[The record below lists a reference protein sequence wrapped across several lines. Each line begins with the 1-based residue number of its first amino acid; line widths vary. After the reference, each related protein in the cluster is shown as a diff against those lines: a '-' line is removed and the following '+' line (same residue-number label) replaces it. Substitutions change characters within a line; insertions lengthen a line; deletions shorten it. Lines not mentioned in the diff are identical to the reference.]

1 MTIQRRAI
9 LLFIFCLCHYQTAIA
24 FQREEGI
31 EKDSL
36 TTQVEYTSRG
46 FQFTDAKE
54 KFQLQIGG
62 RLQFRF
68 ATPGDQDPITFDDF
82 AEERENV
89 FKINRARLKVGGYTF
104 KPWLKYYFEYELG
117 ASRLLDFRVM
127 VEKWPWLSFKLGQWK
142 TEYTRERV
150 ISSGRQQMMERS
162 ILNRPFT
169 LDRQQG
175 ISVYGHIKQSKLADF
190 NYHLSILTGTGI
202 NARENDD
209 ENLLYTAR
217 LQWNFLG
224 EAVPMT
230 GSDLEHREKPIASVA
245 MAGATNTS
253 QYTRFSSA
261 GGGSLV
267 GFEDGIPGQYTN
279 DQWLLETALMYRS
292 FSWHSEFHIKNVR
305 DHVNTY
311 TQRLRGSF
319 WQAGYVLNHQAGEG
333 RPLFEVAARYAIFRP
348 DLQLPKNEEEEIS
361 LALNCFFNEHLNK
374 LTADL
379 TFFEFEERSLNLE
392 AQGWRFRVQYEVS
405 F

>member
-1 MTIQRRAI
+1 MIVSIRAI
-9 LLFIFCLCHYQTAIA
+9 VLFIFCICLSQNTIA

-36 TTQVEYTSRG
+36 TTQIEYTSSG
-46 FQFTDAKE
+46 FQFTAPNE
-54 KFQLQIGG
+54 NFQLQIGG

-68 ATPGDQDPITFDDF
+68 ATPGDQDPITYDDF

-89 FKINRARLKVGGYTF
+89 FKVNRARLKVGGYTF
-104 KPWLKYYFEYELG
+104 KPWLKYYFEYELA

-127 VEKWPWLSFKLGQWK
+127 IEKWPWLSFKLGQWK

-162 ILNRPFT
+162 IINRPFT

-175 ISVYGHIKQSKLADF
+175 ISVYGHIKKSKLADF
-190 NYHLSILTGTGI
+190 NYHLSLLTGTGI

-209 ENLLYTAR
+209 DNLLFTGR
-217 LQWNFLG
+217 VQWNFLG
-224 EAVPMT
+224 EAVPMS

-245 MAGATNTS
+245 LAGATNTS

-267 GFEDGIPGQYTN
+267 GFEEGAPSQYSV
-279 DQWLLETALMYRS
+279 DQWLVETSLMYRS
-292 FSWHSEFHIKNVR
+292 FSWHSELHMKDVR
-305 DHVNTY
+305 DNIDVY
-311 TQRLRGSF
+311 TERLRGSF
-319 WQAGYVLNHQAGEG
+319 WQAGYVLNHQAAEHS
-333 RPLFEVAARYAIFRP
+333 PLFEVAVRYALFRP
-348 DLQLPKNEEEEIS
+348 DLQLPQNEEEEIS
-361 LALNCFFNEHLNK
+361 VALNCFFNEHLNK

-379 TFFEFEERSLNLE
+379 TFFEFEESSVNRE